1 MDQQGDDEAARDAA
15 LLAELRLASAA
26 REPVPPRVLESA
38 RAAYTWRLIDAELAE
53 LIADSALEAQP
64 AGVRGGVRGEQ
75 MPRLVTFEVAG
86 GTTLEL
92 EATPADRALRLV
104 GQVVPPRSGT
114 AEVVHPGGTERAE
127 VDEMGRFFAEGI
139 AGGPMRIRLRL
150 AGSTVEIVT
159 DPLTL

>member
-1 MDQQGDDEAARDAA
+1 MRTIMDQQGDDETARDAP

-26 REPVPPRVLESA
+26 REPVPPRVLEAA

-53 LIADSALEAQP
+53 LIADSALEAQV

-104 GQVVPPRSGT
+104 RRGC
-114 AEVVHPGGTERAE
+114 
-127 VDEMGRFFAEGI
+127 
-139 AGGPMRIRLRL
+139 L
-150 AGSTVEIVT
+150 
-159 DPLTL
+159 